1 MTYEISPR
9 TGKPKKAPRG
19 RAAHRYVLG
28 SACPYC
34 GTGTMIE
41 KHNRSTG
48 APFASCSRYPVCR
61 TAGGIDRGQDDTQ
74 HTGSNGSNHNGA
86 TATMQTDALADFA
99 ASPVTPTG
107 AADALVTAIQVIAG
121 QSINADQVRAI
132 ASEVVTE
139 ALEGLP
145 EQQQHTSATVTIR
158 VNDLPPVILDGVAH
172 KALARAVKLANITR
186 NGRRMFNLL
195 MVGPAGCGK
204 TTLAEQ
210 LCTAM
215 GWSAERFATVSCA
228 PGLPESAL
236 VGRVI
241 PNLTTGAT
249 EYHAAPFVTVY
260 RDGGVFLFDEVDN
273 ADPSTVLVLNSALA
287 NGHMTLPN
295 GERIERHP
303 DCVIMAAA
311 NTYGHGS
318 DRMYVGRTQLDAAFL
333 DRFTG
338 AVLTLDYDRDM
349 ESKLCPD
356 QDVCNRVWQIRDRTQ
371 SLKLR
376 RVVSTRF
383 LLAVHALTAGAGDS
397 VRDAIRSCCEG
408 WSEADLS
415 AVGV

>member
-9 TGKPKKAPRG
+9 TGKPKRKPRG
-19 RAAHRYVLG
+19 TSFKRYTLG
-28 SACPYC
+28 SACPTC
-34 GTGTMIE
+34 GTGVMIE
-41 KHNRSTG
+41 RHNRTTG
-48 APFASCSRYPVCR
+48 AAFASCNRYPDCK
-61 TAGGIDRGQDDTQ
+61 TAGRIDRGQDDTQ

-86 TATMQTDALADFA
+86 TATMQTDALADYS

-121 QSINADQVRAI
+121 QSINAEQVRAI
-132 ASEVVTE
+132 ASEVVAE
-139 ALEGLP
+139 AMDNRP
-145 EQQQHTSATVTIR
+145 EQHTGGATVTIR
-158 VNDLPPVILDGVAH
+158 VNDLPPVTMDGVVH

-186 NGRRMFNLL
+186 NGRRMFNML

-215 GWSAERFATVSCA
+215 GWNAEQFATVSCA

-249 EYHAAPFVTVY
+249 EYHAAPFVTIY
-260 RDGGVFLFDEVDN
+260 RNGGVFLFDEVDN

-287 NGHMTLPN
+287 NGHMTLPS

-318 DRMYVGRTQLDAAFL
+318 DRLYVGRTQLDAAFL

-356 QDVCNRVWQIRDRTQ
+356 HDVCNRVWQIRDRVQ
-371 SLKLR
+371 ALKLR
-376 RVVSTRF
+376 RIVSTRF
-383 LLAVHALTAGAGDS
+383 LLAVHALATGAGDS
-397 VRDAIRSCCEG
+397 IRDAIRSCCEG
-408 WSEADLS
+408 WTEADLN